1 MSGVERSRGKAGSG
15 MTLPATRGDGVRVP
29 SSAPGGTKEQAG
41 TRPGLAGSTRGSTLL
56 PRVPLRARATRT
68 LRRLRGLRAVL
79 AVAVLL
85 LAAVVGHRVG
95 DMVRGTPVRNLVV
108 VDSTLVP
115 GSAGF
120 AREAAAAAQLQLRP
134 GNRIR
139 VIQDADLFPDLLED
153 LRAARSSI
161 LVACYFCQP
170 GRMGDGLAAV
180 LAERARDGVAVF
192 LLGDGFGCREYLDA
206 VEQDLR
212 GAGAAVASHRPVRW
226 WALHRAQHRNHGRAV
241 VVDGT
246 IGYTG
251 GFGIADEWLGRG
263 GAPPWRETSVRFQ
276 GPAVADLEA
285 AFTAAWAEATGDLLV
300 FPGGPEPMGPGPG
313 DLEFMDPGPA
323 DPRPTDLD
331 PSDPGPLVGGTPFV
345 GDGSGEFAAVAA
357 GLLVSRPGLGAT
369 AADRFLTYSLEGAGR
384 TLYIA
389 NSYFVP
395 TRHMRRMLADAARRG
410 VDVRLLLPGP
420 VNDVPSTRWAGQRHF
435 QELLEA
441 GVRIWLYQEGMMHA
455 KTLTVDGRW
464 GTVGSMNMDNRSLRL
479 NEEWS
484 LVFDDPRLGAHMDS
498 LFLADLERSRER
510 TLAEH
515 AARPLWDRVREW
527 LASLV
532 EPLL

>member
-15 MTLPATRGDGVRVP
+15 MTLHATRGDPVRVP
-29 SSAPGGTKEQAG
+29 SSAPGGAAVKAG
-41 TRPGLAGSTRGSTLL
+41 TRHRSAGSTRGSTLL
-56 PRVPLRARATRT
+56 PRVPLRARAARA

-85 LAAVVGHRVG
+85 LAAVVGHRAG

-108 VDSTLVP
+108 VDSTLEP

-120 AREAAAAAQLQLRP
+120 AREAAAAAQLPLRP

-139 VIQDADLFPDLLED
+139 VIQDADFFTDVLED

-161 LVACYFCQP
+161 LVSCYFCQP
-170 GRMGDGLAAV
+170 GRMGDQLAAV
-180 LAERARDGVAVF
+180 LAERAREGVSVF

-206 VEQDLR
+206 VGEGLR
-212 GAGAAVASHRPVRW
+212 DAGAAVVSHRPVRW

-241 VVDGT
+241 VVDGS

-276 GPAVADLEA
+276 GPAVGDLEA

-300 FPGGPEPMGPGPG
+300 FPGGPEPI
-313 DLEFMDPGPA
+313 DPGPA
-323 DPRPTDLD
+323 DLEPADPG
-331 PSDPGPLVGGTPFV
+331 PSDPAPPGGATPLGVEGT
-345 GDGSGEFAAVAA
+345 SEFAPVAA

-395 TRHMRRMLADAARRG
+395 TRHMRRMLGDAARRG

-441 GVRIWLYQEGMMHA
+441 GVRIWLFQEGMMHA

-515 AARPLWDRVREW
+515 AARSLWDRFREW
-527 LASLV
+527 LASLI